1 MNDDHRCYTQ
11 PKQLRKE
18 SQLWLPTEN
27 RRKWLLVMYISSGF
41 YNVNI
46 ISTTKV
52 SWTTHFFNR
61 ATLHNQQ
68 SWSKRLGHLFTLRH
82 LIIPSPL
89 SPPPDCTGYWPKT
102 FEGFLFAT
110 AWVAYNCDDHHLFNF
125 PLRSSHIYDFHT
137 FITSSSFYDLLPV
150 GLLAQLV
157 DRFTGMAEVKGSNSV
172 QAWIFFRLSFRNC
185 VGCVW
190 LRWSS
195 FI

>member
-11 PKQLRKE
+11 PTQLRKE

-52 SWTTHFFNR
+52 SWTIHFFNR
-61 ATLHNQQ
+61 ATLHNRQ
-68 SWSKRLGHLFTLRH
+68 SRSKRLGHLFTLRH
-82 LIIPSPL
+82 LIIPLPL
-89 SPPPDCTGYWPKT
+89 SPSPDSVGRYWPKT

-125 PLRSSHIYDFHT
+125 SLRSSHIYDFHI
-137 FITSSSFYDLLPV
+137 FIISSSFHGFKTNQFYDLLPV
-150 GLLAQLV
+150 GMLA
-157 DRFTGMAEVKGSNSV
+157 
-172 QAWIFFRLSFRNC
+172 
-185 VGCVW
+185 
-190 LRWSS
+190 
-195 FI
+195 